1 MQQSKGIVYSFTLYC
16 IGRMLLLI
24 NYKGLLKN
32 LDTIEV
38 RVSDLYNL
46 TLAAIKTQASGLQ
59 LY

>member
-1 MQQSKGIVYSFTLYC
+1 MQQSKAIVYSFTLYC
-16 IGRMLLLI
+16 IARMLLLI

-32 LDTIEV
+32 LDIIEV
-38 RVSDLYNL
+38 RVSDHYNL